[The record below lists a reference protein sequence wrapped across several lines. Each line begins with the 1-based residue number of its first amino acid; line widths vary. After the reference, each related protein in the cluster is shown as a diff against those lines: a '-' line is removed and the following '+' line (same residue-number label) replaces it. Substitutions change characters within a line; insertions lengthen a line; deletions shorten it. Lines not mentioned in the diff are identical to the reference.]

1 MFEARWE
8 NKRDVACFSNTVKGA
23 ISTLLCFI
31 PDDEVGCIYLYF
43 NGELIKKKLKGLK
56 FNTKSFVASL

>member
-8 NKRDVACFSNTVKGA
+8 NKKDVACISDTIRGA

-31 PDDEVGCIYLYF
+31 PEEEVGCIYIY
-43 NGELIKKKLKGLK
+43 NDGELVKKRLKGIK
-56 FNTKSFVASL
+56 TK

>member
-8 NKRDVACFSNTVKGA
+8 NKRDVACYSNTINGA

-31 PDDEVGCIYLYF
+31 PDEEMGCIFIYSDGKLV
-43 NGELIKKKLKGLK
+43 KKRLKGLK
-56 FNTKSFVASL
+56 IQY